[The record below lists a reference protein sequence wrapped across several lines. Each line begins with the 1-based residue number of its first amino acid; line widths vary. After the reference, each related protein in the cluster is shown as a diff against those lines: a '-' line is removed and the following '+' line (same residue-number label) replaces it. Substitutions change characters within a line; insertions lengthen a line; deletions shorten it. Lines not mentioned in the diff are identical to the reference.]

1 MTRCRCRF
9 GLPRCHSESSP
20 SGARPQRRP
29 TMRLVPI
36 VALFLVASSMTA
48 QPTKTLGSIE
58 RLDPALDAL
67 VPPNAKIEVLADGFD
82 WTEGPVWRKS
92 GGYLL
97 FSDIPKN
104 TIWKWTEREGP
115 SVFMRPA
122 GYAGPTPSG

>member
-1 MTRCRCRF
+1 
-9 GLPRCHSESSP
+9 
-20 SGARPQRRP
+20 
-29 TMRLVPI
+29 MRATVIP
-36 VALFLVASSMTA
+36 ALLLVAASMTA
-48 QPTKTLGSIE
+48 QPTKTLGTIE

-67 VPPNAKIEVLADGFD
+67 VPPNAKIEVLAEGFD

-104 TIWKWTEREGP
+104 AIHKWKPGEGV

-122 GYAGPTPSG
+122 GYAGPTPS